1 MRIERVIKEKTW
13 KRGVRKGEVY
23 RERLARKRK
32 KGNPTKQLFQHMK
45 KEKKAEEEK
54 SPNNMVVMTGVE
66 VRIIGCNKVEFM
78 APKGSETRTSL
89 TSFFYLAQYLKL
101 NCTVLILYNVE
112 STCKILCHRL

>member
-13 KRGVRKGEVY
+13 KRGVRKEEVY
-23 RERLARKRK
+23 RERFARKRI
-32 KGNPTKQLFQHMK
+32 
-45 KEKKAEEEK
+45 
-54 SPNNMVVMTGVE
+54 E

-78 APKGSETRTSL
+78 APKGSETRTNL

-101 NCTVLILYNVE
+101 NCTVLILYYVE